1 MKRRYEAIVIGTGFG
16 GAVSACRLAQAGIDV
31 GVLERGRRYPMNG
44 FPRDW
49 SNVMNGWLWEKNQG
63 LFDVKPISDVFV
75 VQSAGY
81 GGGSLIYANVHLRP
95 PPEAFARD
103 WPEGYSRQALDPYY
117 DLVAYMLDVKPIS
130 ASQPLGLP
138 PKTRIMSQIAER
150 LGRAEQFCY
159 PNLAVNF
166 SEPNRP
172 SLNKFGVTQ
181 NGCNHC
187 GECDI
192 GCNIHAKN
200 TLDLNYLALA
210 ERAGADV
217 TTQCEVFKIE
227 PLAAGYRI
235 HYRDHRN
242 DVVGQTEADSVFLCA
257 GAVNTTE
264 LLLRCRDEYRT
275 LGDLSPRLGHRYSGN
290 GDFLAFAFDTREK
303 FQPSVGPTI
312 TTGIVY
318 DRPNGNDDTWFI
330 FQEGGHPR
338 EIARLLQWLNPR
350 DRPKHQSE
358 LGGVPMLEGTL
369 AREIVR
375 VGREMLGDSG
385 PLGDDVA
392 VFLAMGRDRANGRIS
407 LTPVTRLL
415 RIQWD
420 VPSNLPLYSAEARLS
435 MDVAKELGG
444 QIAYNPFWKVLHQ
457 PVAVHNLGGCVMGD
471 DPIEGVT
478 DAYGEVYG
486 YPSMYVMDGA
496 ALPAATGTN
505 PSHTIAAVA
514 ERNVEAAIRR
524 IKKDPGWTAPERA
537 MATPVVDPL
546 TRIKIPKKG
555 TRLPSSTAIGLTF
568 TETMRGFLGQGFS
581 PTDTFG
587 TATEAGRRANST
599 VEFTLTIT
607 APDLDAFLVDRNHTA
622 IAQGRLRVDGFT
634 PPEGVPI
641 TNGVFNLFVP
651 GEDVFE
657 RRMLY
662 ALPFHGADGKPY
674 LLDGFKDVR
683 RHDRLDVWPA
693 TTTLYTVI
701 REGHDHDG
709 AILAAGIMRIRKKDF
724 MRQLTTFRVTG
735 TDNVIEQVNAL
746 RRFGE
751 LFIGMLLDVFVRPQ
765 LED

>member
-1 MKRRYEAIVIGTGFG
+1 MKQRYEALVIGTGFG
-16 GAVSACRLAQAGIDV
+16 GAVSACRLAQAGIEV
-31 GVLERGRRYPMNG
+31 GVIERGRRYPMNS

-49 SNVMNGWLWEKNQG
+49 NNVTNGWLWERNQG
-63 LFDVKPISDVFV
+63 LFDVKPVSDMFV

-95 PPEAFARD
+95 PAEAFARD

-117 DLVAYMLDVKPIS
+117 DLVAYMLDIKPIS

-138 PKTRIMSQIAER
+138 PKTRVMSQIAER
-150 LGRAEQFCY
+150 LGRSEQFCY

-166 SEPNRP
+166 SKPHQP

-217 TTQCEVFKIE
+217 TTECEIFKIE
-227 PLAAGYRI
+227 PLAAGYRV

-242 DVVGQTEADSVFLCA
+242 NVEGQTEAGAVFLCA

-264 LLLRCRDEYRT
+264 LLLRCRDEYGT
-275 LGDLSPRLGHRYSGN
+275 LENLSPRLGYRYSGN
-290 GDFLAFAFDTREK
+290 GDFLAFAFDTRED
-303 FQPSVGPTI
+303 FRPSVGPTI

-318 DRPNGNDDTWFI
+318 DRPNGTDNTWFI
-330 FQEGGHPR
+330 FQEGGHPKQ
-338 EIARLLQWLNPR
+338 IARLLQWLNPGKLR
-350 DRPKHQSE
+350 GFDST
-358 LGGVPMLEGTL
+358 PMMPENL
-369 AREIVR
+369 AREIAR
-375 VGREMLGDSG
+375 MGRETLGDDA

-392 VFLAMGRDRANGRIS
+392 VFLAMGRDRGNGRIA
-407 LTPVTRLL
+407 LTPFTHLL

-420 VPSNLPLYSAEARLS
+420 VASNLPLYNAEARLS
-435 MDVAKELGG
+435 ADIASELGG
-444 QIAYNPFWKVLHQ
+444 KIAYNPFWKLLHQ
-457 PVAVHNLGGCVMGD
+457 PVAVHNLGGCVMAD
-471 DPIEGVT
+471 DPTEGVT

-486 YPSMYVMDGA
+486 HPSLYVMDGA

-514 ERNVEAAIRR
+514 ERNIEAAIRR
-524 IKKDPGWTAPERA
+524 IKKDMQWTAPERA
-537 MATPVVDPL
+537 KATPIVDPL
-546 TRIKIPKKG
+546 TRIKIPKDG
-555 TRLPSSTAIGLTF
+555 TRPPSSVAIGLTF
-568 TETMRGFLGQGFS
+568 TETMRGYVSKS
-581 PTDTFG
+581 PQPASTYEMAAD
-587 TATEAGRRANST
+587 AGRAANST
-599 VEFTLTIT
+599 IEFTLTIT
-607 APDLDAFLVDRNHTA
+607 APDLDEFLVDKNHTA
-622 IAQGRLRVDGFT
+622 IARGRLRADGFT
-634 PPEGVPI
+634 GPEGVPI

-662 ALPFHGADGKPY
+662 ALPFYGADGKPY
-674 LLDGFKDVR
+674 LLDGFKEVKGNGA
-683 RHDRLDVWPA
+683 LDIWAA
-693 TTTLYTVI
+693 TSTLYTVI
-701 REGHDHDG
+701 REGHDHHG
-709 AILAAGIMRIRKKDF
+709 AILATGIMRILKKDF
-724 MRQLTTFRVTG
+724 MHQLTTFRVTG
-735 TDNVIEQVNAL
+735 TESKLKQADAL

-751 LFIGMLLDVFVRPQ
+751 VFLGTLLDVFIRPQ
-765 LED
+765 LEI